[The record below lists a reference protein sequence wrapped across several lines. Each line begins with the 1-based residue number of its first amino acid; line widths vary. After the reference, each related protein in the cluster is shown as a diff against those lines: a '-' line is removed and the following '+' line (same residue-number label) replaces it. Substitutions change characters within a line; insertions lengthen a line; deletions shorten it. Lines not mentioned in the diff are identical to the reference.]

1 MFVPEPRQLPNL
13 LTILPLPLPLPKPSS
28 STSPTTSATS
38 LSSVASEVS
47 TTSSASTSSTVSSSI
62 SESSYVAPSPT
73 SSDLPI
79 PTTTPASTDYI
90 TLYTTPS
97 PSPSVQAAP
106 SGSKGFLQNK
116 ALSGTVL
123 GVVGVVGLA
132 ILIAIATI
140 AIRRS
145 RRHRLHT
152 EAISF
157 DPKGG
162 DGTEK
167 RRFSLLSSDDGH
179 NVNSNVVDGNVGRGY
194 PGMNPASAPFVGTRQ
209 DPYRFPAS
217 ESQHTLIGN
226 AQPPWSRNAGTP
238 HVPRIDLAWVNGNR
252 HSPVQPSDIPF
263 QPDRTTVTEPPYNR
277 T

>member
-1 MFVPEPRQLPNL
+1 
-13 LTILPLPLPLPKPSS
+13 
-28 STSPTTSATS
+28 
-38 LSSVASEVS
+38 
-47 TTSSASTSSTVSSSI
+47 
-62 SESSYVAPSPT
+62 
-73 SSDLPI
+73 
-79 PTTTPASTDYI
+79 
-90 TLYTTPS
+90 LYTTPS

-106 SGSKGFLQNK
+106 QGSKGFLQNK

-123 GVVGVVGLA
+123 GVVGVAGLA
-132 ILIAIATI
+132 LLIAIATI

-145 RRHRLHT
+145 RRQRLHA

-157 DPKGG
+157 DPKGE

-179 NVNSNVVDGNVGRGY
+179 NVNSIVVDGNFGRGY

-226 AQPPWSRNAGTP
+226 AQPPWSRDASTP
-238 HVPRIDLAWVNGNR
+238 HVPRIDLAWVNGNG
-252 HSPVQPSDIPF
+252 HSPVQPSEIPF
-263 QPDRTTVTEPPYNR
+263 QPDRTTVT
-277 T
+277 